1 MDRPK
6 LYRPVAAAIGFH
18 ARRRPAH
25 PAVIRDGAAVG
36 YAAFARDLAAM
47 THRLASFGL
56 AAGSL
61 AAVGHDD
68 LYVQLLLVF
77 GLESLGVVSGSF
89 HPDEGVECRA
99 LLEAADLVL
108 AVRKLALPGHGRLVR
123 ITASWVDEALA
134 APESPPPARLAA
146 AGDGAVLLRSSGTT
160 GAPKSMLLTQSMLAF
175 RLRAQREPKYGLG
188 LNGKARFLATMHFSV
203 GSMYMAAA
211 NCFRLG
217 ATFMFHGA
225 GGAAPRLQSDRPT
238 HMTMLPFQLR
248 ILLERLPEVGAAP
261 LLPGLTVQLIG
272 AKLPA
277 ELRQQALQRLAGRLR
292 DTYGTNEM
300 GGIGTVDEAG
310 TLALAPAVEAEIVDH
325 RGGAVAAGAIGLIR
339 VRSGGMVGGYL
350 DDAPTTAAMFRDG
363 WFHPGD
369 LAAAIAPGRFR
380 LMGRR
385 GDVLNLGGIK
395 VPCAELE
402 AKILGRA
409 SVADVAV
416 LQRNDHS
423 ATPPV
428 VVCVV
433 AGPALDVPAL
443 LRVLKPLIAFP
454 FALRVVQ
461 AIPRTAEG
469 KIKRDELRDTLRRE
483 LAAAEA

>member
-1 MDRPK
+1 MSR
-6 LYRPVAAAIGFH
+6 LYRPVAAAIAFH

-25 PAVIRDGAAVG
+25 SAVIRDGAAVG
-36 YAAFARDLAAM
+36 YAAFGRDVAAM
-47 THRLASFGL
+47 TRRLAGFGL

-68 LYVQLLLVF
+68 LYVQMLLVF
-77 GLESLGVVSGSF
+77 GLESLGVVTGSF
-89 HPDEGVECRA
+89 HPDEGIECRA
-99 LLEAADLVL
+99 LLQNADLVL
-108 AVRKLALPGHGRLVR
+108 AVRPPAQPGTGRLVL
-123 ITASWVDEALA
+123 ITAAWLEAALVVPQA
-134 APESPPPARLAA
+134 APPPAWRA
-146 AGDGAVLLRSSGTT
+146 DGADAAVLLRSSGTT
-160 GAPKSMLLTQSMLAF
+160 GAPKAMLLTQSMLAF
-175 RLRAQREPKYGLG
+175 RLRAQREPRYGLG
-188 LNGKARFLATMHFSV
+188 LNAKARFLATMHFSV

-217 ATFMFHGA
+217 ATFMFLGD
-225 GGAAPRLQSDRPT
+225 GRAAPRLQSDRPT

-248 ILLERLPEVGAAP
+248 ILLERLPEADMP
-261 LLPGLTVQLIG
+261 LLPGLTVQVIG

-277 ELRQQALQRLAGRLR
+277 ELRRQALRTLAGRLC

-310 TLALAPAVEAEIVDH
+310 MLALAPAVEAEIVDH
-325 RGGAVAAGAIGLIR
+325 RGAALAAGAIGLIR
-339 VRSGGMVGGYL
+339 VRSGGMVAGYL
-350 DDAPTTAAMFRDG
+350 DDAATTAAMFRDG

-369 LAAAIAPGRFR
+369 LAAAVAPGRFR

-402 AKILGRA
+402 AKILSHGK
-409 SVADVAV
+409 VADVAV

-433 AGPALDVPAL
+433 ASPELDVPAL

-454 FALRVVQ
+454 FALRRVP

-469 KIKRDELRDTLRRE
+469 KIKRDELRNTLRRE
-483 LAAAEA
+483 LAAT